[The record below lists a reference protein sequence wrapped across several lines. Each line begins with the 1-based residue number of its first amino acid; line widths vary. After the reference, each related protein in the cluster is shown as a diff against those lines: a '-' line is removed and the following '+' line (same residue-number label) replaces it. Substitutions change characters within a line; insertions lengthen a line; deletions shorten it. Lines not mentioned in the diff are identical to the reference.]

1 MRLGWQGD
9 SEQRGDRST
18 RQKRSTQRMLERSD
32 GSYAQQRLTSVENS
46 GTDTG
51 ILALRCLYT

>member
-9 SEQRGDRST
+9 SEQRDDRST
-18 RQKRSTQRMLERSD
+18 RQKRSTQRRLVRSD
-32 GSYAQQRLTSVENS
+32 GSYAQQWLTSVENS

-51 ILALRCLYT
+51 TLALRRLYT